1 MTDLAHIVL
10 FSSSNSLAQIK
21 SLLDRIEG
29 WSQTIYAPEHLIKH
43 QGIVEYES
51 WGGSISGEFKGAQL
65 CFTIE
70 GRNYKT
76 RMSCYRVT
84 LTYPDDIQTLF
95 RKSYEDRIWQN
106 KTKLIDDE
114 LESLLGRL
122 DGVILSDQD

>member
-1 MTDLAHIVL
+1 MTNLVYIVL
-10 FSSSNSLAQIK
+10 FSSRNSLAEIK

-29 WSQTIYAPEHLIKH
+29 WSLTVYAPEHLIKH
-43 QGIVEYES
+43 HGIVEYES
-51 WGGSISGEFKGAQL
+51 WGGSISGEYNGAEL
-65 CFTIE
+65 WFTIE
-70 GRNYKT
+70 GRNYET

-84 LTYPDDIQTLF
+84 LTYPNDIQTLF
-95 RKSYEDRIWQN
+95 QKGDEDRSWQN